1 MRLSLESPVE
11 EATDVPVTVAVSDG
25 ATRQV
30 PFGSSGV
37 EGACARRQGF
47 LRELGRSGHFHGI
60 PAVHRVAATSNTPAQ
75 RRRVGSS
82 HGSEPPT
89 QPWYRPRRRKTKP
102 GGMNGRKS

>member
-11 EATDVPVTVAVSDG
+11 EATDVPVTVAVADG

-82 HGSEPPT
+82 TWNRFSGTTTDAS
-89 QPWYRPRRRKTKP
+89 
-102 GGMNGRKS
+102 KSGHCVRSAN